1 MRFFTAEWHRRAESA
16 PHDSAAAR
24 EAAQVVA
31 DYERHLAAL
40 RPALPAT
47 LRVLAELVLHGA
59 RIRRV
64 VLDRAG
70 RELRLE
76 LRGGDERLGWYD
88 LDLTYL
94 GAVLD
99 AADAAVLREAA
110 RDEATVVVHDEV
122 DLATEGHFLHRLLFA
137 PWRDGEIM
145 FRALALRMAPRANA
159 EVPAFADRWVEVG

>member
-1 MRFFTAEWHRRAESA
+1 MRFFTADWHRRAEEA
-16 PHDSAAAR
+16 PDGSPAAR
-24 EAAQVVA
+24 EAAQALA

-47 LRVLAELVLHGA
+47 VRVLADLVLHGA

-76 LRGGDERLGWYD
+76 LRCGDERLGWYD

-99 AADAAVLREAA
+99 EADARVLRAAAGEEAS
-110 RDEATVVVHDEV
+110 VVMHDEV
-122 DLATEGHFLHRLLFA
+122 D
-137 PWRDGEIM
+137 
-145 FRALALRMAPRANA
+145 
-159 EVPAFADRWVEVG
+159 